1 MDVRE
6 KLVELLNASPD
17 IRMPYTPTEIVADR
31 LIAHGVTV
39 IPPEGIG
46 EMSDGYHTFNELY
59 HHRAVL
65 FSVICNAMPDKA
77 WKSKRH
83 DTGDMYDGMFIVG
96 IETNHGQATYHYD
109 VDPYWDMF
117 NVPELEYAPKW
128 DGHTPQEAINRI
140 ANGVTVQE
148 WYSASNPPKE
158 DGTYLVQTNTGT
170 ITTARFYAF
179 KSFPAT
185 KYLPACHRSASW
197 QSNRNVVKWTYL
209 PQPPKGE

>member
-1 MDVRE
+1 MDVME
-6 KLVELLNASPD
+6 KLVELLNEMQDSGIVETPAGFGFTKQYIENDKVASHLLD
-17 IRMPYTPTEIVADR
+17 
-31 LIAHGVTV
+31 
-39 IPPEGIG
+39 
-46 EMSDGYHTFNELY
+46 
-59 HHRAVL
+59 
-65 FSVICNAMPDKA
+65 
-77 WKSKRH
+77 
-83 DTGDMYDGMFIVG
+83 
-96 IETNHGQATYHYD
+96 
-109 VDPYWDMF
+109 
-117 NVPELEYAPKW
+117 
-128 DGHTPQEAINRI
+128 
-140 ANGVTVQE
+140 NGVTVQE